1 MPTMRTLAR
10 TVLLLGVGLY
20 LASSGRVAAAT
31 QPGGVQ
37 DGAGLFSAEAVRR
50 ADQEIHEISRL
61 YHKNVRVETF
71 HSPSALKTWVLQ
83 LKKPENR
90 ARFYEDWAREL
101 ARKAGPDSLVILVC
115 REPAPL
121 QVEIAAGRHLSGKAL
136 PAEDRSHIRDALLA
150 GLNGGDNDQALLT
163 AIHRVRETL
172 KATQKAWLDTEAAFP
187 WSGVLLTVIGL
198 VGLWVLLE
206 GTRRL
211 QRPREGEKPVR
222 VLDMAYGGG
231 GSFPAGLF
239 ATMNTFWLR
248 EILCGLRA
256 GHPESPL
263 AAECPPTSPA
273 EAGGAADRHPDLLHP
288 DAHAASLGQEG
299 ADPLGHQV
307 GPNP

>member
-10 TVLLLGVGLY
+10 TVLLLAAGLS
-20 LASSGRVAAAT
+20 LALPGRVAAAT

-37 DGAGLFSAEAVRR
+37 DGAGLFSAEVVRR
-50 ADQEIHEISRL
+50 ADQEIQEISRL
-61 YHKNVRVETF
+61 YHKNLRVETF
-71 HSPSALKTWVLQ
+71 RSPSALKTWILG
-83 LKKPENR
+83 LKKPESR
-90 ARFYEDWAREL
+90 SRFYEDWAREL

-121 QVEIAAGRHLSGKAL
+121 QVEVAAGRHLNAKAL
-136 PAEDRSHIRDALLA
+136 PAEDRNRIRDALLA

-163 AIHRVRETL
+163 AVHRVRETL
-172 KATQKAWLDTEAAFP
+172 KATQKTWLDAEAAFP
-187 WSGVLLTVIGL
+187 WSGVLSTVIGL
-198 VGLWVLLE
+198 VGLWLCLE
-206 GTRRL
+206 GARRL

-231 GSFPAGLF
+231 GSLPAGLF
-239 ATMNTFWLR
+239 ATMNTPWLR

-256 GHPESPL
+256 GHPGSPL

-273 EAGGAADRHPDLLHP
+273 ETEGAADLHPDLLHP
-288 DAHAASLGQEG
+288 GSLREEG
-299 ADPLGHQV
+299 ADHLGQQV